1 MLPVKQSDYMNNS
14 FINFIGLLAI
24 MTATSLIMVT
34 SQEYNNTTLNN
45 TVLNNTTLSN
55 TSLNLSAMNYTVLN
69 ATNETSFMIGDW
81 VEGNKSVYEIGLPIK
96 PAEDASKL
104 WYVIQAKPHGYV

>member
-1 MLPVKQSDYMNNS
+1 MLPGKQSDYMNNS

-24 MTATSLIMVT
+24 MTATSLIIVT
-34 SQEYNNTTLNN
+34 SQEFNNAALNN

-55 TSLNLSAMNYTVLN
+55 TSLNLSAVNYTVIN
-69 ATNETSFMIGDW
+69 ATNETAFMIGNG
-81 VEGNKSVYEIGLPIK
+81 VEGNKSVYKIGLPIK
-96 PAEDASKL
+96 PAKDASKL